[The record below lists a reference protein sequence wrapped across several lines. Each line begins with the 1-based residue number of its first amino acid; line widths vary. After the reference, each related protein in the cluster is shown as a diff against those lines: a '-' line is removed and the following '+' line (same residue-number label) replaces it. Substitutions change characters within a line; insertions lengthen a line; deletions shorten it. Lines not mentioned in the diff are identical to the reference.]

1 MRQFEFWSYEV
12 FQSVY
17 KTKVLK
23 FPRHLSL
30 STLTTDHY
38 STLCYPYNRKFHQLV
53 KVNDPRTRYWTSPP
67 TSSRKYQSWLITSK
81 QQRSWLKT
89 HLHWT
94 WCYYKRFVTV
104 VLFASIRRAPQTIC
118 LTSWYD
124 LLSPFNASMNK
135 LTLSTLTWSVVTIF
149 LYKSIIL
156 L

>member
-12 FQSVY
+12 FQSVF

-104 VLFASIRRAPQTIC
+104 RFNQESATNDLFDELVWPFESIQRRHEWIDFID
-118 LTSWYD
+118 SD
-124 LLSPFNASMNK
+124 LKCSHNFPL
-135 LTLSTLTWSVVTIF
+135 
-149 LYKSIIL
+149 
-156 L
+156 